1 VLKYN
6 TYKKNVINRI
16 FIFCLWKAGNYSQ
29 LIVNFELER
38 EVGHYIMDYYVPS
51 IMLVVV
57 SWVSFWLDPNAVP
70 GRTTLGK
77 YIVVILTIHNLGL
90 FLLNQLYL

>member
-1 VLKYN
+1 MFA
-6 TYKKNVINRI
+6 T
-16 FIFCLWKAGNYSQ
+16 AGNYSQ
-29 LIVNFELER
+29 LVVNFELER

-77 YIVVILTIHNLGL
+77 FYHEISLVIFTFQFIRDF
-90 FLLNQLYL
+90 FLK